1 MISVW
6 TTTSAGRNVERVGR
20 GRDMQTYTPAGA
32 ASALG
37 KLGGHWGW
45 LLAFGTLT
53 AAAGLAAVV
62 WPGIT
67 LLATAIVFGAQLI
80 VAGIYRLVAAFAS
93 TDVTAATR
101 VLLALLGILS
111 LIVGLYA
118 IRHVLLTIVALE
130 LLFGIFWVAN
140 GVIELFTAISH
151 RSMPGREWRL
161 VMGTLSIL
169 AGVVLLA
176 IPAIS
181 LITLVVLVSIWLIV
195 FGMMEMSLALRIRS
209 GRASLAGHSDRMS

>member
-1 MISVW
+1 
-6 TTTSAGRNVERVGR
+6 
-20 GRDMQTYTPAGA
+20 MQAYTPSDA

-45 LLAFGTLT
+45 PLAFGILT
-53 AAAGLAAVV
+53 VAAGIAAVV

-67 LLATAIVFGAQLI
+67 LLAAAIVFGVQLI

-93 TDVTAATR
+93 TDATITTR
-101 VLLALLGILS
+101 VLLALLGVLS

-118 IRHVLLTIVALE
+118 VRHVLLTIVALG
-130 LLFGIFWVAN
+130 LLLGIFWVAN

-151 RSMPGREWRL
+151 RNMAGRAWRL
-161 VMGTLSIL
+161 VMGTLSVI

-176 IPAIS
+176 IPGIS
-181 LITLVVLVSIWLIV
+181 LVTLVVLLSVWLIV
-195 FGMMEMSLALRIRS
+195 FGMMEISLSLRVRS
-209 GRASLAGHSDRMS
+209 SGTAAADHSDRMS

>member
-1 MISVW
+1 
-6 TTTSAGRNVERVGR
+6 
-20 GRDMQTYTPAGA
+20 MQTYSPSGA

-45 LLAFGTLT
+45 PLAFGILT

-67 LLATAIVFGAQLI
+67 LLAAAIVFGVQLI

-93 TDVTAATR
+93 TDATVTTR
-101 VLLALLGILS
+101 VLLALLGVLS

-118 IRHVLLTIVALE
+118 VRHVLLTIVALG
-130 LLFGIFWVAN
+130 LLLGIFWVAN

-151 RSMPGREWRL
+151 RNMPGRGWRL
-161 VMGTLSIL
+161 VMGTLSVL

-176 IPAIS
+176 IPGIS
-181 LITLVVLVSIWLIV
+181 LITLVVLLSIWLIV
-195 FGMMEMSLALRIRS
+195 FGMMEISLALRIRS
-209 GRASLAGHSDRMS
+209 SGTAVAAHSDRMS

>member
-1 MISVW
+1 
-6 TTTSAGRNVERVGR
+6 
-20 GRDMQTYTPAGA
+20 MQTYTASGA

-37 KLGGHWGW
+37 RLGGHWGW
-45 LLAFGTLT
+45 LLGFGVMT
-53 AAAGLAAVV
+53 AAAGLAALV

-67 LLATAIVFGAQLI
+67 LLETAILFGVQLI

-111 LIVGLYA
+111 LVVGLYA
-118 IRHVLLTIVALE
+118 IRHVLLTIVALG
-130 LLFGIFWVAN
+130 LLLGIFWVAN
-140 GVIELFTAISH
+140 GVIELFTGISH
-151 RSMPGREWRL
+151 RNMPGREWRL

-181 LITLVVLVSIWLIV
+181 LVTLVVLVSIWLIV
-195 FGMMEMSLALRIRS
+195 FGVMEISVALRIRS
-209 GRASLAGHSDRMS
+209 GRRSLAGHSDRMS

>member
-1 MISVW
+1 
-6 TTTSAGRNVERVGR
+6 
-20 GRDMQTYTPAGA
+20 MQTYTPSGA

-45 LLAFGTLT
+45 LLAFGILT
-53 AAAGLAAVV
+53 AAAGIAAVV

-67 LLATAIVFGAQLI
+67 LLAAAVLFGVQLI

-93 TDVTAATR
+93 TDGAVATR
-101 VLLALLGILS
+101 VLLALLGVLS

-118 IRHVLLTIVALE
+118 VRHVLVTIVALA
-130 LLFGIFWVAN
+130 LLLGIFWVAN

-151 RSMPGREWRL
+151 RNMSGREWRV
-161 VMGTLSIL
+161 VMGTVSIL

-176 IPAIS
+176 IPGIS
-181 LITLVVLVSIWLIV
+181 LITLVVLLSIWLIV
-195 FGMMEMSLALRIRS
+195 FGMMEISLALRIRS
-209 GRASLAGHSDRMS
+209 GVAASAGHSERMS

>member
-1 MISVW
+1 
-6 TTTSAGRNVERVGR
+6 
-20 GRDMQTYTPAGA
+20 MQATPSDA

-45 LLAFGTLT
+45 PLAFGILT
-53 AAAGLAAVV
+53 MAGGIAAVV

-67 LLATAIVFGAQLI
+67 LLAAAIVFGVQLI

-93 TDVTAATR
+93 TDATITTR
-101 VLLALLGILS
+101 VLLALLGVLS

-118 IRHVLLTIVALE
+118 VRHVLLTIVALG
-130 LLFGIFWVAN
+130 LLLGIFWVAN

-151 RSMPGREWRL
+151 RNMAGRGWRL
-161 VMGTLSIL
+161 VMGTLSVI

-176 IPAIS
+176 IPGIS
-181 LITLVVLVSIWLIV
+181 LITLVVLVSVWLIV
-195 FGMMEMSLALRIRS
+195 FGVMEISLSLRIRS
-209 GRASLAGHSDRMS
+209 SGLTGAGHSDRMS

>member
-1 MISVW
+1 
-6 TTTSAGRNVERVGR
+6 
-20 GRDMQTYTPAGA
+20 MQAYTPSDA

-45 LLAFGTLT
+45 PLAFGILTT
-53 AAAGLAAVV
+53 AAGVAAVV

-67 LLATAIVFGAQLI
+67 LLAAAIVFGIQLI

-93 TDVTAATR
+93 TDATITTR
-101 VLLALLGILS
+101 VLLALLGVLS

-118 IRHVLLTIVALE
+118 VRHVLLTIVALG
-130 LLFGIFWVAN
+130 LLLGIFWVTN

-151 RSMPGREWRL
+151 RNMAGRAWRL
-161 VMGTLSIL
+161 VMGTLSVI

-176 IPAIS
+176 IPGIS
-181 LITLVVLVSIWLIV
+181 LITLVVLLSVWLII
-195 FGMMEMSLALRIRS
+195 FGVMEISLSLRIRS
-209 GRASLAGHSDRMS
+209 RGSVAAGHSDRMS